1 MTAREDMVARLAA
14 DQAAFAQATRAR
26 LIQEA
31 NASLRWLKVSLLA
44 LNGAAAL
51 TVLDSALLPLAA
63 KAPPLALFFL
73 GLLAALAM
81 GFLAQRANMAMIE
94 PIAQAHQYWIGI
106 TAGEPL
112 DPVRWAGTEQA
123 VAEATRQSRWVKVAA
138 WASAAAFVFGCGAGA
153 YLAFWGYGRP
163 W

>member
-1 MTAREDMVARLAA
+1 MSAREEMVAKLAA

-31 NASLRWLKVSLLA
+31 NVSLRWLKAALLA

-51 TVLDSALLPLAA
+51 AVLDSALLPLAT
-63 KAPPLALFFL
+63 KGPPLGLFFA

-81 GFLAQRANMAMIE
+81 GFLAQRANMAMIA
-94 PIAQAHQYWIGI
+94 PIAEAHQYWIGI
-106 TAGEPL
+106 TAGEAL
-112 DPVRWAGTEQA
+112 DPVRWAGIEQA
-123 VAEATRQSRWVKVAA
+123 VADATGQSRWVKIAAWLSVAA
-138 WASAAAFVFGCGAGA
+138 FSAGCGAVA
-153 YLAFWGYGRP
+153 YLALWGYRLP